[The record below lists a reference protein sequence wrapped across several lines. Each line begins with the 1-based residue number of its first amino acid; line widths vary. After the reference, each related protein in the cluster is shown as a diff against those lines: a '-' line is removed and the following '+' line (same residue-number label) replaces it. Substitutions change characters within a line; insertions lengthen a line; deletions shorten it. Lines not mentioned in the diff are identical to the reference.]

1 MTPEEQEANRT
12 AKMGEYAKQSQEER
26 EARWANNNG
35 KLSQEAWDQIQ
46 QMKPEERKQAMLQAG
61 IDKLDSDDPRRA
73 QLEKIEHWMGNK
85 DAVTPGSQPPSGETN
100 NLLTK
105 AGRTGGSDEAQ
116 LEPGETRCGEV
127 AGQMLNF
134 TKGDKAPGLP
144 PGAYFNTE
152 ACEADDKNATPGSG
166 DVFHLRNEAKGGNAA
181 DDMDT
186 PRCSSSRPP
195 MARSGSRSMEV
206 RVRPMAKSRRS
217 LCRCATYR
225 WTRKAGPWSRVRISR
240 RVTRQTTDPEPFPR
254 DGTTRRCTRSTCHL
268 LNRPNRLVPGN
279 AITTH

>member
-1 MTPEEQEANRT
+1 MGAALKRGRDRLSGLGRT
-12 AKMGEYAKQSQEER
+12 
-26 EARWANNNG
+26 
-35 KLSQEAWDQIQ
+35 LT
-46 QMKPEERKQAMLQAG
+46 
-61 IDKLDSDDPRRA
+61 

-144 PGAYFNTE
+144 PGGYFNTE

-181 DDMDT
+181 DDNGHASMFVV
-186 PRCSSSRPP
+186 SSPAGAKWLTFDGGQGPANGEKQKIALSMRNVSVDEEGRTMVSGADQPSSNP
-195 MARSGSRSMEV
+195 ADNGSRALS
-206 RVRPMAKSRRS
+206 K
-217 LCRCATYR
+217 R
-225 WTRKAGPWSRVRISR
+225 WDYEKMYKKYLSPPQPT
-240 RVTRQTTDPEPFPR
+240 Q
-254 DGTTRRCTRSTCHL
+254 
-268 LNRPNRLVPGN
+268 
-279 AITTH
+279 